1 MAGKYNLDKP
11 NPLWKHMP
19 KWAEAD
25 SEKMIQN
32 LHQIEKQIRQEIR
45 EEQITHWNREQIL
58 KRWPDGRA

>member
-1 MAGKYNLDKP
+1 MAGRYDLDKP

-32 LHQIEKQIRQEIR
+32 LHQIEKQLRAEIR
-45 EEQITHWNREQIL
+45 REQVKVYTKAEIMAL
-58 KRWPDGRA
+58 FPDGRA

>member
-1 MAGKYNLDKP
+1 MAGRYNLDKP

-25 SEKMIQN
+25 SEKMIWS

-45 EEQITHWNREQIL
+45 DEQVTHWTPAMIR

>member
-1 MAGKYNLDKP
+1 MAGRYDLDKP

-25 SEKMIQN
+25 SEKMILS
-32 LHQIEKQIRQEIR
+32 LHKIEKQIRAEIMK
-45 EEQITHWNREQIL
+45 EQIVHWTPEMIR